1 MSDRAESKG
10 ENAVIHVLC
19 LNPAIDKMYEIDGFA
34 AGGVYPG
41 QRPRVSVGGKGINVA
56 RVLNQLGEAPRL
68 YAMLGETG
76 GDAVRREMEPR
87 CACHFVSVA
96 GACRTTVNI
105 MDRASGR
112 ETAISEAG
120 PRAERE
126 QTDAL
131 LRELFASVAAGD
143 IVCCSGSIIPGA
155 PADIYARV
163 SRLCEEKGAR
173 CALDCNAASLGASL
187 SGARYALGKPNEDEL
202 TAYLGV
208 PRTQDARKI
217 ASLASRLLPEYGAL
231 LVSLGAKGGVLVTSE
246 GALAADA
253 LPVEVRTTVGCGD
266 ASFAG
271 ALFALARGM
280 DGESLLRIAMACGAA
295 NAAGG
300 LAGSVDAGLVETLAR
315 QVNVRAL

>member
-1 MSDRAESKG
+1 M
-10 ENAVIHVLC
+10 IHVLC
-19 LNPAIDKMYEIDGFA
+19 LNPAIDKLYEIDGFA
-34 AGGVYPG
+34 AGEVYPG
-41 QRPRVSVGGKGINVA
+41 QTPRVSVGGKGVNVA
-56 RVLNQLGEAPRL
+56 RVLSQLGEAPRL

-87 CACHFVSVA
+87 CECFFVTVP

-120 PRAERE
+120 PRAEKA
-126 QTDAL
+126 QADAL
-131 LRELFASVAAGD
+131 LRGLDASVTAGD

-155 PADIYARV
+155 PEDIYARV
-163 SRLCEEKGAR
+163 SRLCDKKGAR
-173 CALDCNAASLGASL
+173 CALDCNTASLGASL

-202 TAYLGV
+202 AGYLGV
-208 PRTQDARKI
+208 TRTQDAREI
-217 ASLASRLLPEYGAL
+217 ASLAARLLPPYDAL
-231 LVSLGAKGGVLVTSE
+231 LVSLGAKGGVLVTPD

-253 LPVEVRTTVGCGD
+253 LPIEVRTTVGCGD

-271 ALFALARGM
+271 ALLALARGM
-280 DGESLLRIAMACGAA
+280 DVARMLRLAMACGAA

-300 LAGSVDAGLVETLAR
+300 APGSVDARLVARLAQ
-315 QVNVRAL
+315 QVNVREL